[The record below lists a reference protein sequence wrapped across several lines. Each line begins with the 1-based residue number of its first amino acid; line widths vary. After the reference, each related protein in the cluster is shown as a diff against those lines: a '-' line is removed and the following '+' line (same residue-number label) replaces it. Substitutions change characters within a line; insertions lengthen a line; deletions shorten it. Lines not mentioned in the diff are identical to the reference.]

1 MWGAVKMFDY
11 GITSK
16 FSLGGFN
23 FGEFGVSTWIG
34 QIVGNPVFLIIT
46 VVGLYFLA
54 RLVLAK

>member
-1 MWGAVKMFDY
+1 MFDY
-11 GITSK
+11 EITSK

-54 RLVLAK
+54 RLVFAK